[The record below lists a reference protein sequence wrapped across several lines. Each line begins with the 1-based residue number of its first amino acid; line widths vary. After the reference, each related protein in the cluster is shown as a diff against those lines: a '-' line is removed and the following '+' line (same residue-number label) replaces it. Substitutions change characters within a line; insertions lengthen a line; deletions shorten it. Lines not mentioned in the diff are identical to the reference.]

1 VEGKFGTYRT
11 CGLCAEIRSLFF
23 LQRLDLRRDVGRNEE
38 QAFER
43 LTTASPCFIELSAAA
58 KEFVLQMWREW
69 KFDV

>member
-1 VEGKFGTYRT
+1 MR
-11 CGLCAEIRSLFF
+11 
-23 LQRLDLRRDVGRNEE
+23 E